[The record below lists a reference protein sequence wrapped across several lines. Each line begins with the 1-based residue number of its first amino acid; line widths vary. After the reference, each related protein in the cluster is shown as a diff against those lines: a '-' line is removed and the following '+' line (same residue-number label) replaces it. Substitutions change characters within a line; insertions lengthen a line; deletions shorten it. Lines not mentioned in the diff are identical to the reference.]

1 MTTSEDVRIK
11 EFFKDKITD
20 LDDDEVDKFLGDFS
34 CEIVLQ
40 CLADKLK
47 IIATSKYP
55 DEEAW
60 RLGRTFGDVSKRY
73 SADIEAYSWLGNY
86 SFLEK
91 NALLNFLSGYWDQT
105 KPDLDTLIDLSN
117 ILKNAMVNK
126 EWPQDLI
133 LVGIDAVTNGYS
145 SLEYRA
151 EISFDIKNIFND
163 KLKTFEI
170 YLSDSIVDPSSS
182 RQTLDFVKSVLK
194 K

>member
-20 LDDDEVDKFLGDFS
+20 LDDGEVDKFLGDFS

-40 CLADKLK
+40 CLTDKLK

-163 KLKTFEI
+163 KLTTFEI

>member
-1 MTTSEDVRIK
+1 MTISEDVRIK

-20 LDDDEVDKFLGDFS
+20 LDDDEVDKFLGEFS

-40 CLADKLK
+40 CLSDKLK
-47 IIATSKYP
+47 FIATSKYP
-55 DEEAW
+55 DEDAW

-73 SADIEAYSWLGNY
+73 SADTEAYSWLKNY
-86 SFLEK
+86 SFSEK

-105 KPDLDTLIDLSN
+105 KPDLDILMDLSN
-117 ILKNAMVNK
+117 ILKNAIVNK

-133 LVGIDAVTNGYS
+133 RIGIDAVTNGYS
-145 SLEYRA
+145 SLEYRT

-170 YLSDSIVDPSSS
+170 YLSDFIVDPSSS
-182 RQTLDFVKSVLK
+182 RQTLNFVKSVLSK
-194 K
+194 

>member
-20 LDDDEVDKFLGDFS
+20 WDDDEVDKFLGDFS

-47 IIATSKYP
+47 IIATTKYP